1 MGRINAVREIWRPE
15 TKADAQAVLKELN
28 EVLASPQFC
37 NSKRYPA
44 LLRYVVE
51 HTLAGRAD
59 NLKERTL
66 GIEVFGRPAT
76 YDTSLDTVVRY
87 TAGEIRKRLLLYYHD
102 QGQDARIQIHLPAGS
117 YVPEFICAQP
127 EADELTTTGS
137 GSLEPERAAPA
148 ELPRHNA
155 GHSHTATAEPE
166 PAVAAATTPMR
177 EQPTAR
183 PNSGWKLWVSL
194 ALLLMVICGALA
206 LKFNWTRHPDAVE
219 QFWAPLAHEPG
230 TTLVCLGGVVF
241 EQDKY
246 SGVITAGKDIDYPFV
261 SMQIAASLP
270 RVSQVLDR
278 EKRAYEIESAASTP
292 ITQMRDRPVVLLGAY
307 NNEWTMRILNTL
319 RYRFSPEPVE
329 SIFDSQT
336 PNIQWSRDKSI
347 PYSKADDYALV
358 ARFRDPSTDG
368 FVVVLAGLGRN
379 GSEAAAEFATSPHYM
394 GMVRDRV
401 GSDLENK
408 NIEVVLKVN
417 VFDGKTG
424 APSIVAVHTW

>member
-1 MGRINAVREIWRPE
+1 MNAVREIWRPE

-28 EVLASPQFC
+28 EVLGSPQFC

-51 HTLAGRAD
+51 HTLAGQAE

-102 QGQDARIQIHLPAGS
+102 QGRSARIQIHLPAGS
-117 YVPEFICAQP
+117 YVPEFVCTQP
-127 EADELTTTGS
+127 EAEELTPAS
-137 GSLEPERAAPA
+137 GPLEPERA
-148 ELPRHNA
+148 L
-155 GHSHTATAEPE
+155 ATAEPPKLPMGPPHTAE
-166 PAVAAATTPMR
+166 PAPLPALAATSVR
-177 EQPTAR
+177 EALRAR
-183 PNSGWKLWVSL
+183 RNSGWRLWAAFGVLSVL
-194 ALLLMVICGALA
+194 ICGGLA
-206 LKFNWTRHPDAVE
+206 LKFNWAPRPDAVE

-241 EQDKY
+241 EQNKY
-246 SGVITAGKDIDYPFV
+246 SGVITAGRDIDYPFV

-278 EKRAYEIESAASTP
+278 EKRAYEVESAASTP

-307 NNEWTMRILNTL
+307 NNEWTMRILNPL

-329 SIFDSQT
+329 SIFDSQN
-336 PNIQWSRDKSI
+336 PSIQWSRDKSI

-394 GMVRDRV
+394 AMVRDRV
-401 GSDLENK
+401 GSDLQTK
-408 NIEVVLKVN
+408 NIEIVLKVN

-424 APSIVAVHTW
+424 APSIVALHTW

>member
-1 MGRINAVREIWRPE
+1 MNAVREIWRPE

-28 EVLASPQFC
+28 EVLGSPHFC

-51 HTLAGRAD
+51 HTLAGQAE

-66 GIEVFGRPAT
+66 GIEVFGRAAT

-102 QGQDARIQIHLPAGS
+102 QGRSARIQIHLPAGS
-117 YVPEFICAQP
+117 YVPEFVCTQS
-127 EADELTTTGS
+127 EADELTPAS
-137 GSLEPERAAPA
+137 GSLETERA
-148 ELPRHNA
+148 LPTTESPRLPV
-155 GHSHTATAEPE
+155 GLPPTAEPE
-166 PAVAAATTPMR
+166 SPAAVVA
-177 EQPTAR
+177 TAVGEGR
-183 PNSGWKLWVSL
+183 SSGWKIWAGFGLLLILICGGVL
-194 ALLLMVICGALA
+194 ALR
-206 LKFNWTRHPDAVE
+206 FNWAQRPDAVE

-270 RVSQVLDR
+270 RVSQVLDQ
-278 EKRAYEIESAASTP
+278 EKRAYEVESAASTP

-307 NNEWTMRILNTL
+307 NNEWTMRILNPL

-329 SIFDSQT
+329 SIFDSQN
-336 PNIQWSRDKSI
+336 PAIQWSRDKSI

-394 GMVRDRV
+394 AMVRDRV
-401 GSDLENK
+401 GSQLQNK
-408 NIEVVLKVN
+408 NIEIVLKVN